1 MLSREDILRG
11 RILVIAGSD
20 PSGGAGIQADIKTI
34 TALNGYAMTAITAL
48 TAQNTTGVFGVEDV
62 PVAFITDQ
70 LKAVVSDI
78 GVDCVKI
85 GMLHTEEIIIEVS
98 KALAIYAPDIP
109 IVLDPVMVAKGGT
122 PLLKD
127 SAVDALKKELIP
139 MALLT
144 TPNIPEGEVLSGIKY
159 SDGEKSV
166 RIAQSILK
174 LGTKAVLLK
183 GGHSEGPVVN
193 DLLFGPGEFSRDFS
207 SQKVQTNDTHGTGC
221 TLASAIAV
229 GISQGMSLEVAVD
242 KARKYVLKGIIEAPG
257 FGAGNGPLNHC
268 HSINVK

>member
-1 MLSREDILRG
+1 MRG

-70 LKAVVSDI
+70 IKAVVSDI
-78 GVDCVKI
+78 GVDCIKI
-85 GMLHTEEIIIEVS
+85 GMLHTEEIITEVS
-98 KALAIYAPDIP
+98 KTLSIYTPDIP

-122 PLLKD
+122 PLLED

-166 RIAQSILK
+166 RIAQSILE

-183 GGHSEGPVVN
+183 GGHGDGPVVN
-193 DLLFGPGEFSRDFS
+193 DLLFGPGEFSRNFS
-207 SQKVQTNDTHGTGC
+207 SQKVKTEDTHGTGC

-229 GISQGMSLEVAVD
+229 GISQGLNLEKAVD
-242 KARKYVLKGIIEAPG
+242 RARKYVLKGIIEAPG
-257 FGAGNGPLNHC
+257 FGVGNGPLNHC
-268 HSINVK
+268 HSISVK

>member
-1 MLSREDILRG
+1 MRG

-48 TAQNTTGVFGVEDV
+48 TAQNTTGVLGVEDV
-62 PVAFITDQ
+62 PVGFITDQ
-70 LKAVVSDI
+70 IMVVIGDI
-78 GVDCVKI
+78 GVDCIKI
-85 GMLHTEEIIIEVS
+85 GMLHTEEIIMEVS
-98 KALAIYAPDIP
+98 KTLATSAPDVP

-122 PLLKD
+122 SLLKD
-127 SAVDALKKELIP
+127 TAVDALKKELIP
-139 MALLT
+139 KALLT
-144 TPNIPEGEVLSGIKY
+144 TPNIPEGEVLSGITY
-159 SDGEKSV
+159 SDGQESV
-166 RIAQSILK
+166 KIAKNILE
-174 LGTKAVLLK
+174 LGAKAVLLK
-183 GGHSEGPVVN
+183 GGHGEGAVVK
-193 DLLFGPGEFSRDFS
+193 DLLIGPGDFSKMFS
-207 SQKVQTNDTHGTGC
+207 SQRVKTSDTHGTGC

-229 GISQGMSLEVAVD
+229 GISQGMNLEKAVD

>member
-1 MLSREDILRG
+1 MRG

-70 LKAVVSDI
+70 IKAVVSDI
-78 GVDCVKI
+78 GVDCIKI
-85 GMLHTEEIIIEVS
+85 GMLHTEEIITEVS
-98 KALAIYAPDIP
+98 KTLAIYTPDIP

-122 PLLKD
+122 PLLKGT
-127 SAVDALKKELIP
+127 AVDALKKELIP
-139 MALLT
+139 IALLT

-159 SDGEKSV
+159 ADGEQSLG
-166 RIAQSILK
+166 IAQSILE

-183 GGHSEGPVVN
+183 GGHADGPVVN
-193 DLLFGPGEFSRDFS
+193 DLLFGPGEFSRNFS
-207 SQKVQTNDTHGTGC
+207 SQKVKTEDTHGTGC

-229 GISQGMSLEVAVD
+229 GISQGLNLEKAVD
-242 KARKYVLKGIIEAPG
+242 RARKYVLKGIIEAPG
-257 FGAGNGPLNHC
+257 FGVGNGPLNHC
-268 HSINVK
+268 HSISVK

>member
-1 MLSREDILRG
+1 MRG

-62 PVAFITDQ
+62 PIAFITDQ
-70 LKAVVSDI
+70 IKAVVSDI
-78 GVDCVKI
+78 GVDCIKI

-98 KALAIYAPDIP
+98 KTLAIYTPDIP

-122 PLLKD
+122 PLLED
-127 SAVDALKKELIP
+127 TAVNALKKELIP
-139 MALLT
+139 MAVLT
-144 TPNIPEGEVLSGIKY
+144 TPNIPEGEVLSGLTY
-159 SDGEKSV
+159 SDGEESV
-166 RIAQSILK
+166 RIAKSILS

-193 DLLFGPGEFSRDFS
+193 DLLFGPGEFSRNFS
-207 SQKVQTNDTHGTGC
+207 SQKVKTNDTHGTGC

-229 GISQGMSLEVAVD
+229 GISQGMNLENAVD
-242 KARKYVLKGIIEAPG
+242 KAREYVLKGIIEAPG
-257 FGAGNGPLNHC
+257 FGVGNGPLNHC

>member
-1 MLSREDILRG
+1 MRG
-11 RILVIAGSD
+11 RILVIAGSA

-122 PLLKD
+122 ALLED
-127 SAVDALKKELIP
+127 SAVNALKKELIP